1 MNSCP
6 DDCVRSWSGAD
17 FHGLVP
23 AMGNVNV
30 TAYTTDIREKHGA
43 FDFVRGVLWSFNL
56 GP

>member
-17 FHGLVP
+17 FQGLVP

-43 FDFVRGVLWSFNL
+43 FDFVRGDLWSFNL